1 MGYDLTGAGG
11 YFRFGAPAWGKVLSL
26 AYEYGWQPAGTLA
39 PEGNDDWDGSYLS
52 NAGPL
57 VSEIDAAG
65 IGSALSRALADV
77 SERGGASVETPPD
90 MAVREDQFV
99 SGFLAMINDIFTS
112 IADAKPF
119 YLLDGTRVNAEEL
132 AGISPLRFFA
142 GADGR
147 DKIRGFIA
155 YCGAGKFKI
164 E

>member
-1 MGYDLTGAGG
+1 MGYDLTGAAG
-11 YFRFGAPAWGKVLSL
+11 YSRFGAPAWGKVLSL

-39 PEGNDDWDGSYLS
+39 PEGHEDWDGSYLS
-52 NAGPL
+52 NASPL

-65 IGSALSRALADV
+65 IGSALSRALADI
-77 SERGGASVETPPD
+77 SERGGGPVTTPD

-99 SGFLAMINDIFTS
+99 SGFLAMIDDIFTS

-147 DKIRGFIA
+147 DKIREFIA
-155 YCGAGKFKI
+155 YCAAGEFKI